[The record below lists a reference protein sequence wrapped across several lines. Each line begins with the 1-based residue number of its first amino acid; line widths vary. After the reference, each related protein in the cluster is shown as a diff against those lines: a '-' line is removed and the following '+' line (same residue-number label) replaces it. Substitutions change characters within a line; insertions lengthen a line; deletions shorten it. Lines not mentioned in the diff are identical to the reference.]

1 MDKKAQAY
9 KKIGKRL
16 RQLREAAGYAA
27 AEDFAY
33 EIDMARAQYAEYE
46 LGVNMKISSLLII
59 LEAHGIS
66 LEEFFSEGFD

>member
-1 MDKKAQAY
+1 MDKKAQEY

-16 RQLREAAGYAA
+16 KQLRESAGYTS

-46 LGVNMKISSLLII
+46 QGVNMKMSSLLTI
-59 LEAHGIS
+59 LDAHGVTLS
-66 LEEFFSEGFD
+66 EFFSEGFD